1 LDVDEEVQEGAVHNE
16 QNAKK
21 TKCAVIK
28 TSTRQ
33 VSSVYPA
40 FQRANDQ
47 TVFLPIIGLV
57 PHAELRPSDLIGVN
71 KDSYLIL
78 DKLPEGTSDN
88 SGACADGRIRRA
100 SQGDGG

>member
-33 VSSVYPA
+33 VSSLSSK
-40 FQRANDQ
+40 REWN
-47 TVFLPIIGLV
+47 T
-57 PHAELRPSDLIGVN
+57 E
-71 KDSYLIL
+71 
-78 DKLPEGTSDN
+78 
-88 SGACADGRIRRA
+88 
-100 SQGDGG
+100 

>member
-16 QNAKK
+16 HNAKK

-33 VSSVYPA
+33 VSSHPLEDRVKA
-40 FQRANDQ
+40 ESQ

-57 PHAELRPSDLIGVN
+57 PHEELRPSDLIGVN

-78 DKLPEGTSDN
+78 DKLPEGKPTT
-88 SGACADGRIRRA
+88 
-100 SQGDGG
+100 